1 MRLRLTFSK
10 SGPLK
15 YSSHLDLMRV
25 WERALR
31 RAGVPLAYSGGYHPR
46 PKLQLARALPLG
58 HSAENEILDIWLE
71 EPTGSKGAEEQG
83 SRGAEEIAERLAPIL
98 PAGLMV
104 KEVRPVD
111 PKGPAMQTQVVATR
125 YRVAVEWD
133 EPAEVVR
140 AHVEEVLAAEELP
153 HERRGKRYNL
163 RSLIEALWLE
173 EVSDGQVVL
182 GMQLSARPGA
192 TGRPEAV
199 VDVLGMEEAF
209 ARYIRTGLIL
219 DPSG

>member
-1 MRLRLTFSK
+1 MSIRLRLTFSK

-31 RAGVPLAYSGGYHPR
+31 RAEVPLAYSGGYNPR

-71 EPTGSKGAEEQG
+71 EQAEKQGSKEAAG
-83 SRGAEEIAERLAPIL
+83 IAEKLAPVL
-98 PAGLMV
+98 PVGLMV
-104 KEVRPVD
+104 KEVRSVD

-125 YRVAVEWD
+125 YRVSVEWE
-133 EPAEVVR
+133 EPAEDIEAR
-140 AHVEEVLAAEELP
+140 IEQALAEEELP

-163 RSLIEALWLE
+163 RPLIEELRLE
-173 EVSDGQVVL
+173 EARGDEVVL

-199 VDVLGMEEAF
+199 VDVLGMGDAF
-209 ARYIRTGLIL
+209 ARYTRTALIL
-219 DPSG
+219 QS

>member
-1 MRLRLTFSK
+1 MSIRLRLTFSK

-31 RAGVPLAYSGGYHPR
+31 RAEVPLAYSGGYNPR

-71 EPTGSKGAEEQG
+71 DQAGEQG
-83 SRGAEEIAERLAPIL
+83 SRGAEEFIEKLAPVL
-98 PAGLMV
+98 PEGLMV
-104 KEVRPVD
+104 KEVRSVD
-111 PKGPAMQTQVVATR
+111 PKGPAMQTQVVATT
-125 YRVAVEWD
+125 YRVAVVWE
-133 EPAEVVR
+133 EPAEE
-140 AHVEEVLAAEELP
+140 VEARIEQALAAEELP

-163 RSLIEALWLE
+163 RPLIEELRLE
-173 EVSDGQVVL
+173 AASGGEVVL
-182 GMQLSARPGA
+182 TMQLSARPGA

-199 VDVLGMEEAF
+199 VDVLGMGDAF
-209 ARYIRTGLIL
+209 ARYTRTALVL
-219 DPSG
+219 KS